1 MRGETPSRS
10 RSPLLARWRGAVG
23 VVRDRGPESPDPA
36 RPYRPAAGDAA
47 ALFQSFEAELQ
58 HAVAQ
63 PMADTVRRLLEA
75 PRADV
80 LREPTP
86 ENYAKLL
93 SALDLVEDVLDAV
106 LLTGPASGRNAE
118 KSQEPR

>member
-1 MRGETPSRS
+1 
-10 RSPLLARWRGAVG
+10 
-23 VVRDRGPESPDPA
+23 
-36 RPYRPAAGDAA
+36 
-47 ALFQSFEAELQ
+47 
-58 HAVAQ
+58 
-63 PMADTVRRLLEA
+63 MADTVRRLLEA